1 MENRGESD
9 SHFDIKKEI
18 SVNRGK
24 KQALRKVIGK
34 ID

>member
-18 SVNRGK
+18 SVKFYN
-24 KQALRKVIGK
+24 LRKNK
-34 ID
+34 H